1 MQMEEKIYAENL
13 LSVYAKESLS
23 EVRLMIGPH
32 E

>member
-23 EVRLMIGPH
+23 EVGLGIEPH

>member
-1 MQMEEKIYAENL
+1 MEEKIYAENL

-23 EVRLMIGPH
+23 EVALWIKPH